1 MAKTSGI
8 TSSVTVAGNN
18 ISNDIRSFNFDT
30 PYGQQVVTGIDKA
43 AEERISLRADCTGSI
58 SGIFNTAASMSHAT
72 LKTPGS
78 KTFVIALAS
87 AAATLTFTAN
97 TENYAVTEGED
108 GSLTWSCNFALNS
121 GTAAAWT

>member
-1 MAKTSGI
+1 VAKTSGI
-8 TSSVTVAGNN
+8 TSQITIAGND

-43 AEERISLRADCTGSI
+43 AEERLSLRADCTGVI
-58 SGIFNTAASMSHAT
+58 NGTFNASANKSHAT

-97 TENYAVTEGED
+97 TTNYAVTEGDD
-108 GSLTWSCNFALNS
+108 GSLVWSANFALNS